1 MDKHAYLIIA
11 HKFDY
16 TLKKLLTVID
26 DTRNDIYI
34 HMDKKC
40 KNFNTN
46 DIINMLLYS
55 NVYFVDRTSVSW
67 GAYSLVNAKILL
79 LKYACSNN
87 KYQYYHFLSGQ
98 DLPIKNQDYIHNFF
112 NKNNGYEFINFESS
126 VFNYYDRVKYIYPFR
141 EKAGKKKNIFRFF
154 ELFFLNI
161 QKIINFTNPFI
172 KNIKFQ
178 KGSNWCSITDSF
190 ARYVISNEK
199 WLKKVFS
206 KSFICDELIF
216 QTLIINSSF
225 NEKIFDKNFDDNM
238 VSNMRYI
245 DWNRGNPY
253 VWKKE
258 DYNELINSNVL
269 FARKF
274 DSEIDREIIDKI
286 IETITKNK

>member
-98 DLPIKNQDYIHNFF
+98 DLPIKNQDHIHNFF